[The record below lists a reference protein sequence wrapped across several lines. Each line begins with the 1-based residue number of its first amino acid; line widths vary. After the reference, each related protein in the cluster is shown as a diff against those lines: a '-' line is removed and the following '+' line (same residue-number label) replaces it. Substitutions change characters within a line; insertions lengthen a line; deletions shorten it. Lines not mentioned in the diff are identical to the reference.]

1 MSKAIITGVYDIAS
15 QIFMGVQYANNERD
29 AKFGFEQACK
39 NNKTMIGQFP
49 ADHTLKKLADIDL
62 ETGKITSCELKDLA
76 NGAQFLNNDDSQT

>member
-49 ADHTLKKLADIDL
+49 ADHTLK
-62 ETGKITSCELKDLA
+62 
-76 NGAQFLNNDDSQT
+76 N